1 VTEQSTAGESDTA
14 SWWSRAILIGA
25 VVAAVLLPLG
35 AVGAR
40 LGIWTF
46 GTGFLFLAAA
56 SVLAAIGL
64 VTGVAGMIAAWRR
77 RLAADKPGVLLGTV
91 LCAVILAVMGL
102 QFYTASTVPAI
113 HNISTDVADPP
124 RFDAVIPLRGP
135 DANPLDFDAETIA
148 PLQQRAY
155 PWVRPLELAVPPEQA
170 LTRAIDVLDDLGLEI
185 VGIDRDGG
193 QVEAV
198 ATTFWFGFK
207 DDVVVRVRPTATG
220 SVVDVRSVSRVG
232 VSDLGANARRI
243 GRILDAMAA
252 G

>member
-1 VTEQSTAGESDTA
+1 MTEETTANPADTP
-14 SWWSRAILIGA
+14 SWWSRAILVGA

-35 AVGAR
+35 A
-40 LGIWTF
+40 LGTRIGVWSF
-46 GTGFLFLAAA
+46 GTGFLLLAAA
-56 SVLAAIGL
+56 SVLAAIGV
-64 VTGVAGMIAAWRR
+64 VTGIAGMIAAWRR
-77 RLAADKPGVLLGTV
+77 RLGADKPGVLLGTA
-91 LCAVILAVMGL
+91 LSAVILAVMGL

-113 HNISTDVADPP
+113 HNISTDVLDPP
-124 RFDAVIPLRGP
+124 AFEAVLALRGP
-135 DANPLDFDAETIA
+135 DANPLEFDAETIA

-155 PWVRPLELAVPPEQA
+155 PWVRPLELALPPEQA
-170 LTRAIDVLDDLGLEI
+170 LTRAVDVLDDLGLEI
-185 VGIDRDGG
+185 VGVDREGR

-243 GRILDAMAA
+243 GRILDAMSA